1 MTMPSMNNSHNI
13 RRLGTFLGVFTPTIL
28 TILGVIM
35 YLRVGWLV
43 GHLGLYRIIII
54 VILANAITLVTTISF
69 SSVATNIRV
78 GVGGAYYIISRSL
91 GLEIGGAIGLPL
103 FLSQVF
109 SVTLYAFGL
118 AESLRFIWPDIPIKE
133 ATFIIIV
140 AVGLL
145 SMAGARLALKVQI
158 PVMVLIALSLAAL
171 SIGALSHGWS
181 KPFPLDYHS
190 GDMNFWMGFAIF
202 FPAVTGVMAGLG
214 LSGDLK
220 NPGRSIPIGSLA
232 SVLVGFAIYLTVPIL
247 LFIGATGGALR
258 DNVLIW
264 TKIAPLGAWLILP
277 GLWGAIFSSAVG
289 SMLGAPRTL
298 QALAKDHLAP
308 RFLGWATGDWK
319 ELLPGLIL
327 SLAIALGAVFL
338 GNLNAV
344 AAVVTVFFLTTYG
357 MINIVAALETLS
369 GDTSWRPKLKI
380 PWAVNL
386 AGGLACL
393 AVIFLIN
400 PLAGAIA
407 IAFEIAIWLL
417 LSKRHSTARWGDAR
431 RGVYESLVRW
441 ALLRLARRPMS
452 ARNWRPHVLVF
463 VSDPVYSL
471 DLVRFGNWFS
481 QERGVVTVCHL
492 MVGDLL
498 REGID
503 VVEKHEEIQK
513 LLDDEGLSVFA
524 DFNLVD
530 NIVEGITNVSQANG
544 IAGIESNTILVGW
557 PKDRELFV
565 DFLKV
570 MRRLERMKK
579 SFIIGQ
585 IKPRYLFPREGV
597 ERTIHV
603 WWGGLKYNG
612 DLMLLLAY
620 LLTLNPEWSETKIKI
635 LSIASSEMA
644 KNASEHYLEK
654 LIPEI
659 RIKAESKVFL
669 KDPEKTIRDMIHEE
683 SADAEVVIFGLAVPK
698 EGEEETYVQR
708 LEDLAGDLP
717 IVFFVKNSSVF
728 IGELLQPN
736 GHEEE
741 PGEENHAEERSAV
754 ETSSEEPG
762 EENHAEERSA
772 VETSPDETGSAPEG
786 NE

>member
-1 MTMPSMNNSHNI
+1 MNTTHTTHT
-13 RRLGTFLGVFTPTIL
+13 LGTFLGVFTPTIL

-54 VILANAITLVTTISF
+54 VILANAITLITTISF

-103 FLSQVF
+103 FLSQVC

-118 AESLRFIWPDIPIKE
+118 AESLRFVWPDIPIKT
-133 ATFIIIV
+133 AAFIIVI
-140 AVGLL
+140 AVGVL
-145 SMAGARLALKVQI
+145 SMAGARLALKIQI
-158 PVMVLIALSLAAL
+158 PIMALIVL
-171 SIGALSHGWS
+171 SITALTAGALSQGWG
-181 KPFPLDYHS
+181 KPFPPDYHS
-190 GDMNFWMGFAIF
+190 GDVGFWMGFAIF

-220 NPGRSIPIGSLA
+220 NPGRSIPIGALSAVLA
-232 SVLVGFAIYLTVPIL
+232 GFAIYLTVPIL
-247 LFIGATGGALR
+247 LFVGASGEALKN
-258 DNVLIW
+258 NVLIW
-264 TKIAPLGAWLILP
+264 TELAPLGAWVILP

-319 ELLPGLIL
+319 ELVPGLIV
-327 SLAIALGAVFL
+327 SLIIALGAVFL

-344 AAVVTVFFLTTYG
+344 ATVVTVFFLTTYG

-369 GDTSWRPKLKI
+369 GDTSWRPKLKA

-386 AGGLACL
+386 AGGIACL

-400 PLAGAIA
+400 APAGVIA
-407 IAFEIAIWLL
+407 ILFEVMLWLL
-417 LSKRHSTARWGDAR
+417 LSKRQTTARWGDAR
-431 RGVYESLVRW
+431 RGIYESLVRW

-463 VSDPVYSL
+463 VSDPLQSL

-481 QERGVVTVCHL
+481 QGRGVVTVCHL
-492 MVGDLL
+492 MVGDLVHDD
-498 REGID
+498 ID
-503 VVEKHEEIQK
+503 VMEKHEEIQQ

-524 DFNLVD
+524 EFNLVN

-557 PKDRELFV
+557 PQERHFFA
-565 DFLKV
+565 DFLRV
-570 MRRLERMKK
+570 MRRLEKMKK
-579 SFIIGQ
+579 SFIIGR

-620 LLTLNPEWSETKIKI
+620 LLTLNQEWHETKIEV
-635 LSIASSEMA
+635 LSIASNEMA
-644 KNASEHYLEK
+644 KSATESYLAK
-654 LIPEI
+654 LLAEI
-659 RIKAESKVFL
+659 RIKADAKVFV
-669 KDPEKTIRDMIHEE
+669 KSPDTTIRDMIHEK
-683 SADAEVVIFGLAVPK
+683 STDAEVVVFGLAVPEEGK
-698 EGEEETYVQR
+698 EDTYVER
-708 LEDLAGDLP
+708 LEELAGNIP
-717 IVFFVKNSSVF
+717 VVFFVKNSSVF

-736 GHEEE
+736 GEEE
-741 PGEENHAEERSAV
+741 TEGVIVEE
-754 ETSSEEPG
+754 SSP
-762 EENHAEERSA
+762 
-772 VETSPDETGSAPEG
+772 TGSDPGPESTD
-786 NE
+786 

>member
-1 MTMPSMNNSHNI
+1 MNNSQATNQ
-13 RRLGTFLGVFTPTIL
+13 LGTFLGVFTPTIL

-54 VILANAITLVTTISF
+54 VILANAITLITTISF
-69 SSVATNIRV
+69 SSVATNTRV

-118 AESLRFIWPDIPIKE
+118 AESFRFVWPAIPLKT
-133 ATFIIIV
+133 ATFIIVI

-145 SMAGARLALKVQI
+145 SMAGAKLALKVQV
-158 PVMVLIALSLAAL
+158 PVLVLIAFSLGAL
-171 SIGALSHGWS
+171 SIGALSHGWG

-190 GDMNFWMGFAIF
+190 GEVDFWMGFAIF

-220 NPGRSIPIGSLA
+220 DPGRSIPIGALA
-232 SVLVGFAIYLTVPIL
+232 AVLVGFAVYLIVPIL
-247 LFIGATGGALR
+247 LFIGAPEAELR

-264 TKIAPLGAWLILP
+264 TRMAPLGAWVVLP

-308 RFLGWATGDWK
+308 RFLGWATGDRK
-319 ELLPGLIL
+319 ELIPGMIL

-344 AAVVTVFFLTTYG
+344 AAAVTVFFLTTYG

-369 GDTSWRPKLKI
+369 GDTSWRPRLKAH
-380 PWAVNL
+380 WAVNL
-386 AGGLACL
+386 AGGIACL

-400 PLAGAIA
+400 AAAGVVAILLEV
-407 IAFEIAIWLL
+407 IIWLL
-417 LSKRHSTARWGDAR
+417 LSKRRTTARWGDAR
-431 RGVYESLVRW
+431 RGIYESLVRW
-441 ALLRLARRPMS
+441 ALIRLSRRPMS

-463 VSDPVYSL
+463 VSDPLESL

-481 QERGVVTVCHL
+481 QGRGLVTVCHL

-498 REGID
+498 RDDID
-503 VVEKHEEIQK
+503 VVAKHEEIQK
-513 LLDDEGLSVFA
+513 LLDNEGLSVFA
-524 DFNLVD
+524 EFNLVD

-544 IAGIESNTILVGW
+544 MAGIESNTILVGW
-557 PKDRELFV
+557 PQERKLFT
-565 DFLKV
+565 DFLTV
-570 MRRLERMKK
+570 MRRLERMKI
-579 SFIIGQ
+579 SFVVGRIR
-585 IKPRYLFPREGV
+585 PRYLFPREGV

-612 DLMLLLAY
+612 DLMLLLSY
-620 LLTLNPEWSETKIKI
+620 LLTLNPEWSETKITV
-635 LSIASSEMA
+635 LSIASNEMA
-644 KNASEHYLEK
+644 KSATERYLEK
-654 LIPEI
+654 LLPEI
-659 RIKAESKVFL
+659 RIKAESKVFV
-669 KDPEKTIRDMIHEE
+669 KDPDKTIRDMIREE
-683 SADAEVVIFGLAVPK
+683 SAGAEVAIFGLAVPK
-698 EGEEETYVQR
+698 EGEEEAYVER
-708 LEDLAGDLP
+708 MEDLAGDIP
-717 IVFFVKNSSVF
+717 TVFFVKNSSVF

-736 GHEEE
+736 NEEE
-741 PGEENHAEERSAV
+741 GVEEERAAEK
-754 ETSSEEPG
+754 ETTD
-762 EENHAEERSA
+762 R
-772 VETSPDETGSAPEG
+772 ETDSGMT
-786 NE
+786 

>member
-1 MTMPSMNNSHNI
+1 MNKSQTT
-13 RRLGTFLGVFTPTIL
+13 RQLGTFLGVFTPTIL

-54 VILANAITLVTTISF
+54 VILANAITLITTLSF
-69 SSVATNIRV
+69 SSVATNTRV

-118 AESLRFIWPDIPIKE
+118 AESLRFVWPDIPLKM
-133 ATFIIIV
+133 ATFIIVI

-158 PVMVLIALSLAAL
+158 PIMVLIALSLAAL

-181 KPFPLDYHS
+181 RPFPLDYHS
-190 GDMNFWMGFAIF
+190 GDVSFWMGFAIF

-214 LSGDLK
+214 LSGDLQ
-220 NPGRSIPIGSLA
+220 NPSRAIPIGALA
-232 SVLVGFAIYLTVPIL
+232 AVLVGFAVYLTVPIL
-247 LFIGATGGALR
+247 LFIGATGGELR

-264 TKIAPLGAWLILP
+264 INLVPLGAWIILP

-308 RFLGWATGDWK
+308 RFLGWATGDWR
-319 ELLPGLIL
+319 ELLPGMVL

-380 PWAVNL
+380 PWGVNL
-386 AGGLACL
+386 AGGIACL

-400 PLAGAIA
+400 PLAGVIA
-407 IAFEIAIWLL
+407 ILFESIIWLL
-417 LSKRHSTARWGDAR
+417 LSKRQTTARWGDAR
-431 RGVYESLVRW
+431 RGIYESLVRW
-441 ALLRLARRPMS
+441 ALVRLARLPMS

-463 VSDPVYSL
+463 VSDPVSHL
-471 DLVRFGNWFS
+471 DLARFGNWFS

-498 REGID
+498 RDDID
-503 VVEKHEEIQK
+503 MVAKHKEIQK

-524 DFNLVD
+524 EFNLVD
-530 NIVEGITNVSQANG
+530 NIVEGITNVAQANG

-557 PKDRELFV
+557 PQERQLFA
-565 DFLKV
+565 DFLQV
-570 MRRLERMKK
+570 MRRLEKMKK
-579 SFIIGQ
+579 SLIIGR

-620 LLTLNPEWSETKIKI
+620 LLTLNPEWAETRIKV
-635 LSIASSEMA
+635 LSIASSEVA
-644 KNASEHYLEK
+644 KNTSERYLEK
-654 LIPEI
+654 LITEI
-659 RIKAESKVFL
+659 RIKAEAKVFL
-669 KDPEKTIRDMIHEE
+669 KDPQKSIRDMIHEE
-683 SADAEVVIFGLAVPK
+683 SAGAEIVIFGLAMPK
-698 EGEEETYVQR
+698 EGEEEAYVQR
-708 LEDLAGDLP
+708 LEELAGDIP
-717 IVFFVKNSSVF
+717 VVFFVKNSSVF

-736 GHEEE
+736 GEEE
-741 PGEENHAEERSAV
+741 EGAPEEG
-754 ETSSEEPG
+754 TG
-762 EENHAEERSA
+762 G
-772 VETSPDETGSAPEG
+772 ETSPDETDSTPPAAS
-786 NE
+786 

>member
-1 MTMPSMNNSHNI
+1 MNNPLPAHK
-13 RRLGTFLGVFTPTIL
+13 LGTFLGVFTPTIL

-35 YLRVGWLV
+35 YLRIGWLV
-43 GHLGLYRIIII
+43 GHLGLYRIIIV
-54 VILANAITLVTTISF
+54 VILANTITLITTMSF
-69 SSVATNIRV
+69 SSVATNTRV
-78 GVGGAYYIISRSL
+78 GGGGAYYIISRSL

-118 AESLRFIWPDIPIKE
+118 AESLRFVWPDIPLQT
-133 ATFIIIV
+133 ATCIIII
-140 AVGLL
+140 AVGLI

-158 PVMVLIALSLAAL
+158 PIMVLIALSLMAL
-171 SIGALSHGWS
+171 ALGTLNHGWG

-190 GDMNFWMGFAIF
+190 GDVSFWMGFAIF

-214 LSGDLK
+214 LSGDLQ
-220 NPGRSIPIGSLA
+220 NPGRSIPIGALTA
-232 SVLVGFAIYLTVPIL
+232 VLVGFAIYLTVPIL
-247 LFIGATGGALR
+247 LFVGVTGTELR
-258 DNVLIW
+258 NNVLIW

-298 QALAKDHLAP
+298 QAMAKDHLPP
-308 RFLGWATGDWK
+308 RFRGRGQTGDQK

-327 SLAIALGAVFL
+327 SLIIALGAVFL
-338 GNLNAV
+338 GNLNTV
-344 AAVVTVFFLTTYG
+344 ATVVTVFFLTTYG

-369 GDTSWRPKLKI
+369 GDTSWRPKLKV
-380 PWAVNL
+380 PWTVNL
-386 AGGLACL
+386 AGGIACL
-393 AVIFLIN
+393 GVIFLVN
-400 PLAGAIA
+400 PMAGLIA
-407 IAFEIAIWLL
+407 IAFEIVIWLL
-417 LSKRHSTARWGDAR
+417 LSKRRSTTRWGDAR
-431 RGVYESLVRW
+431 RGIYESLVRW

-452 ARNWRPHVLVF
+452 SRNWRPHILVF
-463 VSDPVYSL
+463 VSDPVSHL

-498 REGID
+498 HDDID
-503 VVEKHEEIQK
+503 IVAKHEEIQK

-530 NIVEGITNVSQANG
+530 NIVEGITDVSQANG

-557 PKDRELFV
+557 PKDRQLYI
-565 DFLKV
+565 DFLGV
-570 MRRLERMKK
+570 MRRLEKLKK
-579 SFIIGQ
+579 SFIIGR

-620 LLTLNPEWSETKIKI
+620 LLKLNPEWNEARITV
-635 LSIASSEMA
+635 LSIASNEMA
-644 KNASEHYLEK
+644 KRATERYLEK
-654 LIPEI
+654 LLLKI
-659 RIKAESKVFL
+659 RIKVESKTFV
-669 KDPEKTIRDMIHEE
+669 KDPGKSISEMIHKE
-683 SADAEVVIFGLAVPK
+683 SAEAEVVIFGLAVPK
-698 EGEEETYVQR
+698 EGEEAAYVQR

-717 IVFFVKNSSVF
+717 VVFFVKNSSIF
-728 IGELLQPN
+728 IGELLQLN
-736 GHEEE
+736 GDEEDHTAKCA
-741 PGEENHAEERSAV
+741 PV
-754 ETSSEEPG
+754 ESS
-762 EENHAEERSA
+762 H
-772 VETSPDETGSAPEG
+772 DETGSAHE
-786 NE
+786 E